1 MAAGSARW
9 RRGEG
14 VRADAQAA
22 KDAAAQA
29 FYELDTVQ
37 RDARLS
43 VDTVAA
49 ADNSPGARRA
59 IADFATLG
67 TRIDEVS
74 AAYISALDAHDL
86 EAEDLDQMIAARN
99 ARRRARGEPE
109 VTAAEYELRVTSD
122 IHEHNRRREQS
133 LADRELDQLLEA
145 TNAQRRK
152 RGRPERTRE
161 QAREEFGG
169 KPPAES

>member
-1 MAAGSARW
+1 
-9 RRGEG
+9 
-14 VRADAQAA
+14 
-22 KDAAAQA
+22 
-29 FYELDTVQ
+29 
-37 RDARLS
+37 
-43 VDTVAA
+43 
-49 ADNSPGARRA
+49 
-59 IADFATLG
+59 
-67 TRIDEVS
+67 
-74 AAYISALDAHDL
+74 
-86 EAEDLDQMIAARN
+86 MIAARK

-152 RGRPERTRE
+152 RGLPERTRE